1 MKGVAPHDRPREK
14 LERLGPT
21 GLGDNEL
28 MAVVLGGG
36 VRGHSALDLAN
47 RLIEHAGGLH
57 GFTRLSV
64 MPCAT
69 SPASAARAPRR

>member
-36 VRGHSALDLAN
+36 VR
-47 RLIEHAGGLH
+47 
-57 GFTRLSV
+57 
-64 MPCAT
+64 
-69 SPASAARAPRR
+69 

>member
-36 VRGHSALDLAN
+36 GAR
-47 RLIEHAGGLH
+47 
-57 GFTRLSV
+57 TQ
-64 MPCAT
+64 CARFGQ
-69 SPASAARAPRR
+69 SPDRACRWPSWVYASERQCP